1 MVYSLHGDADSQ
13 IEKDWVRKIQSK
25 VFIRIYEK
33 TKQQLKTGKIEGNRM
48 LRTVNLHFNRGIR
61 LNSIV
66 IIITLAILLVI
77 TLSWIS
83 SSSTSSSSASSA
95 SWKVFHQINNQQNHK
110 LTTQSKNHNQQK
122 YLVRDWSVY
131 LGWNNFRYT
140 VETGLL
146 LAKLLNRTLVL
157 PAFTYSRACEYEDQ
171 ECTNLTPILV
181 NGMSIDLAALSNRT
195 WYPDP
200 KPGSKVITPDLYL
213 QYGKGWVLPIEKMLD
228 VDHIISTWGH
238 AIKLPDF
245 HKLTNPDPGFYSI
258 GVYDG
263 KWNTDFNLDLSYRK
277 MPNSMFTNF
286 SLSMVDKLPSPIKPL
301 IDRSKPIQEN
311 SALITQCESTLKILE
326 SSIPK
331 RDLDHQSKRT
341 AIPDVRLPNWD
352 ESEIRGSYMVGKL
365 AENDNLLL
373 ESCFASNGFRSAYG
387 YGMLGWWMKAPY
399 EPIKN
404 IKRLQ
409 NMRGWWDELH
419 KFDEQIL
426 HIEGELHNGFPP
438 GQMMWTSKEGRLE
451 FERLVRSSMRP
462 PQWYHNVAARLE
474 KRMRARCGGR
484 SWVGA
489 HMRRGDFLAFE
500 WAANNI
506 TNQWSEIKTH
516 TLAGANLLQSRPDLL
531 KPTNQ
536 QFGTSLEPPHVDDP
550 IYIATNIRKKDEVD
564 YLRTKNIVLLSDL
577 LEESDRL
584 ELGFSGKFMDT
595 TSILEQCLLMRS
607 GYFYGDAHSSVDG
620 WILNRRVFY
629 GISEEVTKIEYLK
642 LPGDGK

>member
-1 MVYSLHGDADSQ
+1 MNYS
-13 IEKDWVRKIQSK
+13 
-25 VFIRIYEK
+25 
-33 TKQQLKTGKIEGNRM
+33 
-48 LRTVNLHFNRGIR
+48 R
-61 LNSIV
+61 LNSSSPV
-66 IIITLAILLVI
+66 GRLRNLTHSRTLRSSSTILTICFCVLSI
-77 TLSWIS
+77 FILSWILS
-83 SSSTSSSSASSA
+83 SSKSINSP
-95 SWKVFHQINNQQNHK
+95 SWSVFNQINQFQP
-110 LTTQSKNHNQQK
+110 TPTKNPPQK
-122 YLVRDWSVY
+122 PIDPSQKFLVRDWSIY

-140 VETGLL
+140 IETGLL

-157 PAFTYSRACEYEDQ
+157 PAFTYSRACEYDEN
-171 ECTNLTPILV
+171 ECTALTPILV
-181 NGMSIDLAALSNRT
+181 NGVSVDVTTLSNRT

-200 KPGSKVITPDLYL
+200 KPGTHTIKPELYL

-228 VDHIISTWGH
+228 VDHIIATWGH
-238 AIKLPDF
+238 AIKLGDF
-245 HKLTNPDPGFYSI
+245 HKLTNPDPSFHAI

-263 KWNTDFNLDLSYRK
+263 TWNTDFNLNLSYRK
-277 MPNSMFTNF
+277 LPNAMFTNF
-286 SLSMVDKLPSPIKPL
+286 SLSMVDRLPKPIKPL
-301 IDRSKPIQEN
+301 IDRQKQRRPSS

-326 SSIPK
+326 ANVPQKRDNIPSPEPK
-331 RDLDHQSKRT
+331 RSKQ
-341 AIPDVRLPNWD
+341 DLPNWD
-352 ESEIRGSYMVGKL
+352 ISEIRGNYIAGKL
-365 AENDNLLL
+365 AESDNPLL

-404 IKRLQ
+404 IKRLK
-409 NMRGWWDELH
+409 NMVGWWDELH

-438 GQMMWTSKEGRLE
+438 GQMIWTSLEGRQE
-451 FERLVRSSMRP
+451 FERLVRSAIRP

-474 KRMRARCGGR
+474 KKMRARCGGR

-506 TNQWSEIKTH
+506 TNQWNEIKSN

-531 KPTNQ
+531 KPTNK

-550 IYIATNIRKKDEVD
+550 IYIATNIRAKEEVQ
-564 YLRTKNIVLLSDL
+564 YLRTKHVVLLSDL
-577 LEESDRL
+577 LEESDRV
-584 ELGFSGKFMDT
+584 ELGFSGKYMDT
-595 TSILEQCLLMRS
+595 TSILEQCLLMRA

-642 LPGDGK
+642 QPGDGK